1 MDREIGGYI
10 ELDTYHLPM
19 LHDDGIFLNS
29 GRTCLSYLIKTKNIK
44 RIVLPWFCCDVVRD
58 VCFRENINVRYFS
71 IGEDWL
77 PKNVELFDDEWL
89 YIVNYYG
96 QLTPNTIRDLKNKY
110 KRIIVDNAQAY
121 YAQPVNGCDTLYTCR
136 KFFGVPDGG
145 ILFSD
150 MKSIHDYP
158 IDESFDRMNFVL
170 GRFERGAAEFY
181 KDAAN
186 NNDIFTSE
194 GIKQMSKL
202 TVNLLHGVDYK
213 IIKQNREKNFT
224 FLHEALK
231 NINQLNL
238 RVPLGPYAYPLM
250 VENGEIIRMKLIAEK
265 IYIPC
270 LWPNVK
276 DDVSKNTLEY
286 NLAANI
292 LPLPID
298 QRYNLDDMEYLRNKV
313 EKCIG

>member
-58 VCFRENINVRYFS
+58 VCFRANVNVRCFS

-77 PKNVELFDDEWL
+77 PKKVELFDDEWL

-136 KFFGVPDGG
+136 
-145 ILFSD
+145 
-150 MKSIHDYP
+150 
-158 IDESFDRMNFVL
+158 
-170 GRFERGAAEFY
+170 
-181 KDAAN
+181 
-186 NNDIFTSE
+186 
-194 GIKQMSKL
+194 
-202 TVNLLHGVDYK
+202 
-213 IIKQNREKNFT
+213 
-224 FLHEALK
+224 
-231 NINQLNL
+231 
-238 RVPLGPYAYPLM
+238 
-250 VENGEIIRMKLIAEK
+250 
-265 IYIPC
+265 
-270 LWPNVK
+270 
-276 DDVSKNTLEY
+276 
-286 NLAANI
+286 
-292 LPLPID
+292 
-298 QRYNLDDMEYLRNKV
+298 
-313 EKCIG
+313 